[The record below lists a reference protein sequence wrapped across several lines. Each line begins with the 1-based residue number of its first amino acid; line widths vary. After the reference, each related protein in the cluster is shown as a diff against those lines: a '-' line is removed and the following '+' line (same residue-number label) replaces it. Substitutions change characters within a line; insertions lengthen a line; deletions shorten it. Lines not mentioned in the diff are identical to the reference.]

1 MQKAE
6 ALSIKISNKRSE
18 SSKFDRKLLNN
29 PKGTLEFELEH
40 RFSDDSR
47 TSLQPMINRSNNEL
61 FLLEEDRNF
70 DNEHS
75 VNFCE
80 NADTSSR

>member
-6 ALSIKISNKRSE
+6 ALSVKILNKRSE

-40 RFSDDSR
+40 RF
-47 TSLQPMINRSNNEL
+47 
-61 FLLEEDRNF
+61 
-70 DNEHS
+70 
-75 VNFCE
+75 
-80 NADTSSR
+80 

>member
-1 MQKAE
+1 MQKTE
-6 ALSIKISNKRSE
+6 ALPVKILNKRSE
-18 SSKFDRKLLNN
+18 SGRFDRKLLNN

-40 RFSDDSR
+40 RFLDDSR
-47 TSLQPMINRSNNEL
+47 TSLQPMINRSNDEF

-70 DNEHS
+70 DNDYS

-80 NADTSSR
+80 NAET